1 MGEAGGRVTPD
12 QMSTRIQDGVLNGTK
27 VPVADGGIASVA
39 IVVCA
44 SDKGDGASLALVD
57 LSQDAVSKDNVQ
69 MIDFS
74 RGHTELV
81 FDGACAE
88 MLGEE
93 GAGWTAVESLMN
105 TAAVLFA
112 WEQIGI
118 ADKALEQAREYALGR
133 FAFGRSIASYQ
144 AIKHKLAKMYVKN
157 TLARSNAYYG
167 AWALNAKASDLAV
180 ASATSRVAAIQ
191 ASLFAAEENIQTHG
205 GMGFTWEFDCQFYY
219 RRAKLLSLA
228 VGSEK
233 QWQGRLV
240 DGLAASA

>member
-1 MGEAGGRVTPD
+1 M
-12 QMSTRIQDGVLNGTK
+12 
-27 VPVADGGIASVA
+27 
-39 IVVCA
+39 
-44 SDKGDGASLALVD
+44 AL
-57 LSQDAVSKDNVQ
+57 LTALKFRWL
-69 MIDFS
+69 IDFS
-74 RGHTELV
+74 RGHSELT
-81 FDGACAE
+81 FNSACAE
-88 MLGEE
+88 VLGEE
-93 GAGWTAVESLMN
+93 GTGWAVVESLMN
-105 TAAVLFA
+105 SAAILFA
-112 WEQIGI
+112 WEQIGL

-167 AWALNAKASDLAV
+167 AWALNAGASDLPV
-180 ASATSRVAAIQ
+180 AAATSRVAAIQ

-219 RRAKLLSLA
+219 RRAKLLSLS

-233 QWQGRLV
+233 QWQRRLV